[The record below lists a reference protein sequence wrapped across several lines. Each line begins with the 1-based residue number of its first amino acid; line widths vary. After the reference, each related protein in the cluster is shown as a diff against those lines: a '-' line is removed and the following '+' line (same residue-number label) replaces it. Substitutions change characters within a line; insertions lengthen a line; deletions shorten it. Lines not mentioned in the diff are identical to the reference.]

1 MNEKKPMNNSQ
12 IDEAILSVV
21 AERWT
26 KVARVI
32 PEVAKAMGGDLR
44 SQGENFEAIAQR
56 IEALVSDG
64 RLSAQGNIKRWRFS
78 EVRRAMLEPRRI

>member
-1 MNEKKPMNNSQ
+1 MNNSQ

-21 AERWT
+21 GERWT

-32 PEVAKAMGGDLR
+32 AEVGKAMGGSLA
-44 SQGENFEAIAQR
+44 SQIENYEAIAQR

-64 RLSAQGNIKRWRFS
+64 RLSAQGNVKKWRFS
-78 EVRRAMLEPRRI
+78 EVRRAMLER